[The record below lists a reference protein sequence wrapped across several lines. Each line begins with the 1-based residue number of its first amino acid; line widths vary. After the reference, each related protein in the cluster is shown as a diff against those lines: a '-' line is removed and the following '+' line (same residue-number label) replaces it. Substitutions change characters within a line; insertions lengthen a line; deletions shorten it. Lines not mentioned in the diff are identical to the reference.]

1 MRRTH
6 AGGVRKGPVAI
17 AKEAAVAEWGALF
30 GTVRE
35 QVARKKFAAVPL
47 ATAATCL
54 ILLFSI
60 VQHLPGG
67 EHFVTRIGVVKA
79 ALPLDV
85 SLLRTPLS
93 LYVPALDLPVWG
105 ALAQVFVV
113 FGIAEIVL
121 GRRLTL
127 VVAYTC
133 TLAGTLFARVGVA
146 IGPDHVFGFPKW
158 VAHVRDTG
166 PSAAVVALAICI
178 AFRCRAWFTAGLVVA
193 TMVGEAIVLP
203 NLAGMEHVVAVMAAL
218 LIAVSVEVFG
228 DFWPRVL
235 AGVGAAAVVSTATA
249 SLEAAA
255 ADVRRRAP
263 AGAAVP

>member
-1 MRRTH
+1 MAFARS
-6 AGGVRKGPVAI
+6 
-17 AKEAAVAEWGALF
+17 AAVAEWGTLF
-30 GTVRE
+30 AMVRDA
-35 QVARKKFAAVPL
+35 VVRKKFAAVPL
-47 ATAATCL
+47 ATVATFL

-67 EHFVTRIGVVKA
+67 ERFVNNIGVVRA

-113 FGIAEIVL
+113 FAIAEIVL
-121 GRRLTL
+121 GRRMTL
-127 VVAYTC
+127 VVAYVC

-146 IGPDHVFGFPKW
+146 IGPHHLFGFPKW
-158 VAHVRDTG
+158 VAYVRDTG

-178 AFRCRAWFTAGLVVA
+178 AFRSRAWYTAGLVVA
-193 TMVGEAIVLP
+193 VMIGEAVVLP
-203 NLAGMEHVVAVMAAL
+203 NLAGLEHVVAVITAL

-235 AGVGAAAVVSTATA
+235 AGVGAAASVAATA
-249 SLEAAA
+249 SMEVAAEA
-255 ADVRRRAP
+255 RRRRS
-263 AGAAVP
+263 AGAVIP

>member
-1 MRRTH
+1 M
-6 AGGVRKGPVAI
+6 RKGPLAI
-17 AKEAAVAEWGALF
+17 AGAAAVAEWGTLF
-30 GTVRE
+30 GTVRDRL
-35 QVARKKFAAVPL
+35 VAKKFAAVPL
-47 ATAATCL
+47 STVATAL

-67 EHFVTRIGVVKA
+67 ERFVTRIGVVKA

-127 VVAYTC
+127 VVAYAC

-146 IGPDHVFGFPKW
+146 IGPDHMFGFPKW
-158 VAHVRDTG
+158 VAYVRDTG

-178 AFRCRAWFTAGLVVA
+178 AFRCRAWFTAGVVVA
-193 TMVGEAIVLP
+193 LMVGEAVVLP
-203 NLAGMEHVVAVMAAL
+203 NLAGLEHVVAVITAL

-235 AGVGAAAVVSTATA
+235 AGVGAAASV
-249 SLEAAA
+249 AAA
-255 ADVRRRAP
+255 ASIEVATEARRRRS
-263 AGAAVP
+263 AGAAIP

>member
-1 MRRTH
+1 MIHRTH
-6 AGGVRKGPVAI
+6 AGGVRKGPLAS
-17 AKEAAVAEWGALF
+17 AGKAAVAEWGTLYL
-30 GTVRE
+30 TVRGA
-35 QVARKKFAAVPL
+35 VARKRFAAFPL
-47 ATAATCL
+47 ATVATFL

-67 EHFVTRIGVVKA
+67 ERFVNHIGVVRA
-79 ALPLDV
+79 SLPLDL

-113 FGIAEIVL
+113 FAIAEVVL
-121 GRRLTL
+121 GRRMTL
-127 VVAYTC
+127 VVAYAC

-146 IGPDHVFGFPKW
+146 IGPGHLFGFPKW
-158 VAHVRDTG
+158 VAYVRDTG

-178 AFRCRAWFTAGLVVA
+178 AFRTRAWFTAPLVVVL
-193 TMVGEAIVLP
+193 MVGEAVVLP
-203 NLAGMEHVVAVMAAL
+203 NLAGLEHVVAVITAL

-235 AGVGAAAVVSTATA
+235 AGVGAATSVATVA
-249 SLEAAA
+249 SLEVAKEA
-255 ADVRRRAP
+255 RRRP
-263 AGAAVP
+263 AGAVIP

>member
-1 MRRTH
+1 MYQTVRG
-6 AGGVRKGPVAI
+6 AVVRK
-17 AKEAAVAEWGALF
+17 
-30 GTVRE
+30 R
-35 QVARKKFAAVPL
+35 FAAFPL
-47 ATAATCL
+47 ATGATFL
-54 ILLFSI
+54 ILLFSV

-67 EHFVTRIGVVKA
+67 ERFVNHIGVVRA
-79 ALPLDV
+79 SLPLDL

-113 FGIAEIVL
+113 FAIAEVVL
-121 GRRLTL
+121 GRRMTL

-146 IGPDHVFGFPKW
+146 IGPGHLFGFPKW
-158 VAHVRDTG
+158 VAYVRDTG

-178 AFRCRAWFTAGLVVA
+178 AFRTRAWFTATLVVVL
-193 TMVGEAIVLP
+193 MVGEAVLLP
-203 NLAGMEHVVAVMAAL
+203 NLAGLEHVVAVITAL

-235 AGVGAAAVVSTATA
+235 AGVGAATSVATVA
-249 SLEAAA
+249 SLEVAKEA
-255 ADVRRRAP
+255 RRRP
-263 AGAAVP
+263 AGAVIP

>member
-1 MRRTH
+1 MIHRTH
-6 AGGVRKGPVAI
+6 AGGVRKGPLAI
-17 AKEAAVAEWGALF
+17 AGSAAVAEWGTLF
-30 GTVRE
+30 ATVRDA
-35 QVARKKFAAVPL
+35 VVRKKFAAVPL
-47 ATAATCL
+47 ATVATFL

-67 EHFVTRIGVVKA
+67 ERFVNNIGVVRA

-113 FGIAEIVL
+113 FAIAEIVL
-121 GRRLTL
+121 GRRMTL

-146 IGPDHVFGFPKW
+146 IGPHHLFGFPKW
-158 VAHVRDTG
+158 VAYVRDTG

-178 AFRCRAWFTAGLVVA
+178 AFRCRAWFTGGLVVA
-193 TMVGEAIVLP
+193 VMIGEAVVLP
-203 NLAGMEHVVAVMAAL
+203 NLAGLEHMVAVVTAL

-235 AGVGAAAVVSTATA
+235 AGVGAAASV
-249 SLEAAA
+249 AAA
-255 ADVRRRAP
+255 ASREVAVEARRRRS
-263 AGAAVP
+263 AGAVIP

>member
-1 MRRTH
+1 MIHRTH
-6 AGGVRKGPVAI
+6 AGGVRKGPLAS
-17 AKEAAVAEWGALF
+17 AGKAAVAEWGTLYL
-30 GTVRE
+30 TVRGA
-35 QVARKKFAAVPL
+35 VARKRFAAFPL
-47 ATAATCL
+47 ATMATFL

-67 EHFVTRIGVVKA
+67 ERFVNHIGVVRA
-79 ALPLDV
+79 SLPLDL

-113 FGIAEIVL
+113 FAIAEVVL
-121 GRRLTL
+121 GRRMTL
-127 VVAYTC
+127 VVAYAC

-146 IGPDHVFGFPKW
+146 IGPGHLFGFPKW
-158 VAHVRDTG
+158 VAYVRDTG

-178 AFRCRAWFTAGLVVA
+178 AFRTRAWFTATLVVVL
-193 TMVGEAIVLP
+193 MVGEAVVLP
-203 NLAGMEHVVAVMAAL
+203 NLAGLEHVVAVITAL

-235 AGVGAAAVVSTATA
+235 AGVGAATSVATVA
-249 SLEAAA
+249 SLEVAKEA
-255 ADVRRRAP
+255 RRRP
-263 AGAAVP
+263 AGAVIP

>member
-1 MRRTH
+1 MY
-6 AGGVRKGPVAI
+6 
-17 AKEAAVAEWGALF
+17 L
-30 GTVRE
+30 TVRGA
-35 QVARKKFAAVPL
+35 VVRKKFAAFPL
-47 ATAATCL
+47 ATAATFL

-67 EHFVTRIGVVKA
+67 ERFVNHIGVVRA
-79 ALPLDV
+79 SLPLEV

-113 FGIAEIVL
+113 FAIAEVVL
-121 GRRLTL
+121 GRRMTL
-127 VVAYTC
+127 VVAYAC

-146 IGPDHVFGFPKW
+146 MGPHHLFGFPKW
-158 VAHVRDTG
+158 VAFVRDTG

-178 AFRCRAWFTAGLVVA
+178 AFRTRAWFTAATVVVL
-193 TMVGEAIVLP
+193 MVGEAVVLP
-203 NLAGMEHVVAVMAAL
+203 NLAGLEHVVAVVTAL

-235 AGVGAAAVVSTATA
+235 AGVGAATSVATSA
-249 SLEAAA
+249 SREVAAEA
-255 ADVRRRAP
+255 RRRS
-263 AGAAVP
+263 AGAVIP

>member
-1 MRRTH
+1 MY
-6 AGGVRKGPVAI
+6 
-17 AKEAAVAEWGALF
+17 L
-30 GTVRE
+30 TVRDA
-35 QVARKKFAAVPL
+35 VVRKKFAAFPL
-47 ATAATCL
+47 ATTATFL

-67 EHFVTRIGVVKA
+67 ERFVNHIGVVRA
-79 ALPLDV
+79 SLPLEV

-113 FGIAEIVL
+113 FAIAEVVL
-121 GRRLTL
+121 GRRMTL
-127 VVAYTC
+127 VVAYAC

-146 IGPDHVFGFPKW
+146 MGPHHLFGFPKW
-158 VAHVRDTG
+158 VAFVRDTG

-178 AFRCRAWFTAGLVVA
+178 AFRTRAWFTAATVVVL
-193 TMVGEAIVLP
+193 MVGEAVVLP
-203 NLAGMEHVVAVMAAL
+203 NLAGLEHVVAVVTAL

-235 AGVGAAAVVSTATA
+235 AGVGAATSVATSA
-249 SLEAAA
+249 SREVAAEA
-255 ADVRRRAP
+255 RRRS
-263 AGAAVP
+263 AGAVIP

>member
-1 MRRTH
+1 MNRTH
-6 AGGVRKGPVAI
+6 AGGVRKGPLAI
-17 AKEAAVAEWGALF
+17 AGSAAVAEWGTLF
-30 GTVRE
+30 ATVRDA
-35 QVARKKFAAVPL
+35 VVRKKFAAVPL
-47 ATAATCL
+47 ATAATFL

-67 EHFVTRIGVVKA
+67 ERFVNNIGVVRA
-79 ALPLDV
+79 ALPLEV

-113 FGIAEIVL
+113 FAIAEIVL
-121 GRRLTL
+121 GRRMTL

-146 IGPDHVFGFPKW
+146 IGPHHLFGFPKW
-158 VAHVRDTG
+158 VAYVRDTG

-178 AFRCRAWFTAGLVVA
+178 AFRCRAWFTGGLVVA
-193 TMVGEAIVLP
+193 VMIGEAVVLP
-203 NLAGMEHVVAVMAAL
+203 NLAGLEHVVAVVTAL

-235 AGVGAAAVVSTATA
+235 AGVGAAASV
-249 SLEAAA
+249 AAA
-255 ADVRRRAP
+255 ASMEVAVEARRRRP
-263 AGAAVP
+263 AGAVIP